1 MAALKPLSYR
11 LRAELF
17 TQLAKLEAAGLPFD
31 RAMQSLSLP
40 SADAG
45 RLDAMRTKLAK
56 GIDAAAAGE
65 ASGVFTK
72 LESRLIRAALNSGS
86 PAATYQRLGDYY
98 TERAMQLATMKT
110 RFVFPA
116 FLLVGS
122 LVLTPLPALV
132 GGDISI
138 FGYVWQIL
146 RPLLVLFGL
155 YHVGRWF
162 LRAGADSAA
171 GSLYTKLPFYGPI
184 LLREN
189 YRDFFE
195 SLALMLDAGLP
206 VLDAL
211 PAAVDTVEDGAIRRD
226 LLRLRSR
233 IEQGGSLTEAMWALE
248 LLPDRRV
255 IEFVQTGEASGTLPE
270 MLKRHCTLET
280 EDINGFY
287 EQLASWVP
295 KIVYGLVV
303 MFVAFNLLK
312 GGGAATKI

>member
-1 MAALKPLSYR
+1 MAAPKPFPYR
-11 LRAELF
+11 IRAELF
-17 TQLAKLEAAGLPFD
+17 IQLAKLEAAGLPLD
-31 RAMQSLSLP
+31 RAIQSLSL
-40 SADAG
+40 SG
-45 RLDAMRTKLAK
+45 RDTYRLEAMREKLAR
-56 GIDAAAAGE
+56 GLDPAAAGE
-65 ASGVFTK
+65 ASGLFTK
-72 LESRLIRAALNSGS
+72 LEARLIRAALNSGS

-98 TERAMQLATMKT
+98 AERAMQLATMKT
-110 RFVFPA
+110 RFIFPA
-116 FLLVGS
+116 FLLLGS

-132 GGDISI
+132 GGDISS

-146 RPLLVLFGL
+146 RPLLILFGI

-184 LLREN
+184 YVREN
-189 YRDFFE
+189 FRDCFE

-211 PAAVDTVEDGAIRRD
+211 PAAVDTVKDGAIRRD

-233 IEQGGSLTEAMWALE
+233 IERGGSLTDAMWALE

-280 EDINGFY
+280 EEINGFY

-303 MFVAFNLLK
+303 LFVAFNLLK